1 MILRGRSRQDST
13 INADL
18 FFIKDFVHIEAS
30 DRRGPEM
37 IPFFFNAGQDIRK
50 KAHGYNDFKV
60 ASYLLALGSYA
71 EALLSLIWAIAGQIS
86 YDALL
91 GKPLVFLAIG
101 MFFTYLGRNLHSKI
115 DTESQISRLVAVQGN
130 EDTARQFINLEKLSG
145 EVGRA
150 EQQWWAGY
158 INRHADKIE
167 KLKKDVEEILRDK
180 YSVKPDLILKIGKP
194 NKTGVPPI
202 AYWFFRGKSAQEI
215 ADQLQFNA
223 PPEVKQSYVY
233 HENNSLKR

>member
-1 MILRGRSRQDST
+1 ML
-13 INADL
+13 
-18 FFIKDFVHIEAS
+18 V
-30 DRRGPEM
+30 
-37 IPFFFNAGQDIRK
+37 
-50 KAHGYNDFKV
+50 
-60 ASYLLALGSYA
+60 
-71 EALLSLIWAIAGQIS
+71 LLS
-86 YDALL
+86 
-91 GKPLVFLAIG
+91 P
-101 MFFTYLGRNLHSKI
+101 HP
-115 DTESQISRLVAVQGN
+115 
-130 EDTARQFINLEKLSG
+130 NLEKLSG